1 MASGDPLDVIAHVSG
16 LVAVVDPR
24 DRNPFDDK
32 PHPLPSLD
40 ELVQSFVDVK
50 RVETSALLLVIEA
63 LTTDET
69 LRRLIGRE
77 VDERRDPLPGW
88 LTHLGAVEAVRAAE
102 TVHPLGDGENVAV
115 TVRLTDGSELTALVY
130 VAHNL
135 GSIVKDGF
143 VVSESIDDLIAML
156 RPDADDPD
164 VQWRDIR

>member
-1 MASGDPLDVIAHVSG
+1 MRIFPQQV
-16 LVAVVDPR
+16 
-24 DRNPFDDK
+24 
-32 PHPLPSLD
+32 
-40 ELVQSFVDVK
+40 
-50 RVETSALLLVIEA
+50 
-63 LTTDET
+63 
-69 LRRLIGRE
+69 GRTQHG
-77 VDERRDPLPGW
+77 RCS
-88 LTHLGAVEAVRAAE
+88 
-102 TVHPLGDGENVAV
+102 DGEHVAV